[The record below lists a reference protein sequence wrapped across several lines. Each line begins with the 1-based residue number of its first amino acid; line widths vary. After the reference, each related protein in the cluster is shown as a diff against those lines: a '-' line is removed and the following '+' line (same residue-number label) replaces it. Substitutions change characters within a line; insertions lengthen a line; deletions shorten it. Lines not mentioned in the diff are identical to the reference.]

1 MKSRILTALL
11 LFPPVIYLIGWA
23 PAWLFLIAV
32 LVVVALGLHEY
43 FGICHHAGFKPLVV
57 VGYVGAAAVCIAP
70 AVEIPFRVNPA
81 LTVLALLILLTL
93 GLGLLSARDLT
104 DYLGAV
110 STTVLGFVYI
120 GFGLSCLI
128 PLRHLDGGEGRKLL
142 FFLFLV
148 IWAGDICAFF
158 VGRTLGRH
166 LLFPRVS
173 PKKTVEGGLGGLAG
187 SLLVAWGFGRWWF
200 WQTVNLKTAI
210 LLAALIAVAGQVGD
224 FVESAMK
231 RGAGLKDS
239 GAILPG
245 HGGLLDRI
253 DSLLFG
259 APALW
264 LAITLRDFWR

>member
-1 MKSRILTALL
+1 MKSRILTALV
-11 LFPPVIYLIGWA
+11 LFPPVIYLIGWS
-23 PAWLFLIAV
+23 PPWLFLMAV
-32 LVVVALGLHEY
+32 LLVVERALYEY
-43 FGICHHAGFKPLVV
+43 FKICRHAGFKPLAPM
-57 VGYVGAAAVCIAP
+57 GYVGSAAVCLAQGAGFLLP
-70 AVEIPFRVNPA
+70 VNPT
-81 LTVLALLILLTL
+81 LTVLILLILLTL
-93 GLGLLSARDLT
+93 GLGLLSAVDLK
-104 DYLGAV
+104 DYVGAV

-120 GFGLSCLI
+120 GLGMSCLI
-128 PLRHLDGGEGRKLL
+128 PMRQSGSVEGRKLL

-148 IWAGDICAFF
+148 IWVGDICAFF

-187 SLLVAWGFGRWWF
+187 SLLVAGGFVHWF
-200 WQTVNLKTAI
+200 WQTANLETVI
-210 LLAALIAVAGQVGD
+210 LLAVLVAVAGQVGD
-224 FVESAMK
+224 LAESAMK
-231 RGAGLKDS
+231 RGADLKDS

-264 LAITLRDFWR
+264 LALSLKDFWR